1 MPRFEVHLPPAPPR
15 RPGAV
20 ELQVDAG
27 TWLEALRAGLARAGG
42 RGPARILCDVQADG
56 SVQVTDSESGEVFA
70 VREAAGAPAGPLPIP
85 LTREARPAPERRAED
100 VLAEVFERAAGLQ
113 ARRTRADGLAF
124 LLDLAMEAVHCEA
137 GSVLLS
143 RLGSGELGFAAARGP
158 KAEELLRLAPV
169 VPAGTGLAGFC
180 AREDVA
186 LAVAEAARDPRFWS
200 AVSEAVGYETRSVL
214 CAPISA
220 EGRVYGVLELLNKL
234 GARPFDRADLAVLCY
249 LAQAA
254 AEFLERVEA

>member
-1 MPRFEVHLPPAPPR
+1 VALR
-15 RPGAV
+15 V
-20 ELQVDAG
+20 EAG
-27 TWLEALRAGLARAGG
+27 NWIEALRAGLARAGME
-42 RGPARILCDVQADG
+42 GPARILCDVQADG
-56 SVQVTDSESGEVFA
+56 SVQVTDPASGEVFA

-85 LTREARPAPERRAED
+85 LTREARPEPEPRGED
-100 VLAEVFERAAGLQ
+100 LLAEVFERAAGLQ

-143 RLGSGELGFAAARGP
+143 RLGSGELHFAAARGP
-158 KAEELLRLAPV
+158 KAEGLLRLAPV

-200 AVSEAVGYETRSVL
+200 ALSQAVGYETRSVL

-220 EGRVYGVLELLNKL
+220 QGRVYGVLELLNRL
-234 GARPFDRADLAVLCY
+234 GARPFGRADLAVLCY
-249 LAQAA
+249 LAQAG